1 MITTAHTVRR
11 LASAIGLA
19 ALLAALAVPAALAKG
34 APVLDTR
41 DAAVQPQDLDPAIA
55 TAMAARRSSPS
66 SVARRSSD
74 SLDPAIA
81 TAMAARRSSPSSVAR
96 RSSDTLDPAIATA
109 MSTHQSFV
117 TSLDRRSPD
126 TRDAAAKVNAQVATP
141 VVTPVTSSD
150 TSKGYEWGNIVIV
163 LAVIGAFFVLVGF
176 GGHALVTRQ
185 GRGGNRGS
193 VAVG

>member
-1 MITTAHTVRR
+1 MISTAHTLRR

-34 APVLDTR
+34 PMLDTR
-41 DAAVQPQDLDPAIA
+41 DAVVQAQDLDPAIA
-55 TAMAARRSSPS
+55 TAMAARRSSP
-66 SVARRSSD
+66 A
-74 SLDPAIA
+74 
-81 TAMAARRSSPSSVAR
+81 SVAR

-109 MSTHQSFV
+109 MSAHQSFA
-117 TSLDRRSPD
+117 TSFDRRSPD
-126 TRDAAAKVNAQVATP
+126 TRDAAIAAHQSAIASSDLRSPDTRDAAAKLNASLTTP

-150 TSKGYEWGNIVIV
+150 TSKGFEWGNLVIV

-193 VAVG
+193 VAAG

>member
-11 LASAIGLA
+11 LASAIGIA

-55 TAMAARRSSPS
+55 TAMATGRSSPS

-74 SLDPAIA
+74 A
-81 TAMAARRSSPSSVAR
+81 
-96 RSSDTLDPAIATA
+96 LDPAIATA
-109 MSTHQSFV
+109 MSAHQSFV

-126 TRDAAAKVNAQVATP
+126 TRDAAAKVNAQVATPVVTP

>member
-74 SLDPAIA
+74 A
-81 TAMAARRSSPSSVAR
+81 
-96 RSSDTLDPAIATA
+96 LDPAIATA
-109 MSTHQSFV
+109 MSAHQSFV

-126 TRDAAAKVNAQVATP
+126 TRDAAAKVNARVATP

-150 TSKGYEWGNIVIV
+150 TSKGYEWGNLVIV
-163 LAVIGAFFVLVGF
+163 LAVIGAFFVLVCF
-176 GGHALVTRQ
+176 GGHALVTRH

-193 VAVG
+193 VAAG

>member
-74 SLDPAIA
+74 ALDPRSRRRWSA
-81 TAMAARRSSPSSVAR
+81 TRRAPCPPLHRRSRGEP
-96 RSSDTLDPAIATA
+96 
-109 MSTHQSFV
+109 HQSFV

-141 VVTPVTSSD
+141 VVTPVVTPVTSSD
-150 TSKGYEWGNIVIV
+150 TSKGYEWGNLVIV

-193 VAVG
+193 VAAG

>member
-74 SLDPAIA
+74 A
-81 TAMAARRSSPSSVAR
+81 
-96 RSSDTLDPAIATA
+96 LDPAIATA
-109 MSTHQSFV
+109 MSAHQSFV
-117 TSLDRRSPD
+117 TPSTVVRPTRATRRRRSTLRSRRP
-126 TRDAAAKVNAQVATP
+126 
-141 VVTPVTSSD
+141 S
-150 TSKGYEWGNIVIV
+150 
-163 LAVIGAFFVLVGF
+163 
-176 GGHALVTRQ
+176 
-185 GRGGNRGS
+185 
-193 VAVG
+193 